1 MSWFYA
7 LFGQIIFFLKPL
19 IHLLYPDLCI
29 HCKREL
35 TAKSPYLCYTCLMD
49 LELIKWQRKQTY
61 NQVFQAIQSTSV
73 VQICALYRFRDS
85 APIQTLL
92 HELKYR
98 HNSRLGAYFGTVLG
112 LQFQEENATVFAQA
126 LIPVPIHPRKR
137 FDRGYNQSELIA
149 NGVSR
154 IICVPVKTNLIKKA
168 FNTKTQTKLSKKGRA
183 QNIRGSFRISDDIVN
198 YQAVA
203 IVDDVITTGATINAI
218 CEALLEK
225 NANLQITIFSLALAQ
240 SV

>member
-7 LFGQIIFFLKPL
+7 LFGQIIFFLKPV

-61 NQVFQAIQSTSV
+61 NQAFQAIQSTSV
-73 VQICALYRFRDS
+73 VQICALYRFCDS

-92 HELKYR
+92 HEMKYR

-112 LQFQEENATVFAQA
+112 LQFQKENAIIFAQT

-137 FDRGYNQSELIA
+137 FDRGYNQIELIA

-154 IICVPVKTNLIKKA
+154 IICVPVKTNLIKKV
-168 FNTKTQTKLSKKGRA
+168 FNTKPR
-183 QNIRGSFRISDDIVN
+183 QNFQKRDELK
-198 YQAVA
+198 
-203 IVDDVITTGATINAI
+203 T
-218 CEALLEK
+218 
-225 NANLQITIFSLALAQ
+225 
-240 SV
+240 